1 MPCYQPSSLPSGV
14 TTTGR
19 TGYATEADCLAAC
32 KEGACCEGTTCSVK
46 PQCQCN
52 SDSLGWGSCCG
63 PDTATN
69 IGGQTGLRCRTETKA
84 ACLARGGV
92 WRYKVPCTVSSDDSP
107 ANSICQ
113 TTTSSTPEPTFKGV
127 GTVCTPNPC
136 GCCGNG
142 ETIAGKTATVYV
154 STDSMPVLRWCP
166 QVIGGSA
173 IAICPDG
180 NTYGGCVSQKPC
192 ETPTYGG
199 PWIDTSFSASATFTS
214 NAAASSC
221 SASLA
226 GQCPGLGSRSASVFL
241 QPSPCKIYATVDCS
255 SLIAAVDSYRGR
267 FSVNPYWAWDYG
279 SQTSEYNTRY
289 YVFQYLSGTGIS
301 TVTQSIN
308 STPVSPDITGY
319 FWYLS
324 KTVTVN
330 MRLTLV

>member
-1 MPCYQPSSLPSGV
+1 MACYKATTLPSGV

-19 TGYATEADCLAAC
+19 TSYATEAECNQAC
-32 KEGACCEGTTCSVK
+32 KEGACCEGTTCTVK
-46 PQCQCN
+46 PACQCQ
-52 SDSLGWGSCCG
+52 GAG
-63 PDTATN
+63 
-69 IGGQTGLRCRTETKA
+69 KA
-84 ACLARGGV
+84 
-92 WRYKVPCTVSSDDSP
+92 
-107 ANSICQ
+107 
-113 TTTSSTPEPTFKGV
+113 FKGV

-142 ETIAGKTATVYV
+142 ESIAGKTATIDV
-154 STDSMPVLRWCP
+154 SSDSMPTARWCP
-166 QVIGGSA
+166 QVVGGTTFLQ
-173 IAICPDG
+173 CPDG
-180 NTYGGCVSQKPC
+180 IQYGGCVSVKPC
-192 ETPTYGG
+192 ETPAVGA
-199 PWIDTSFSASATFTS
+199 WIDTAGSASTTFTGNS
-214 NAAASSC
+214 AASAC
-221 SASLA
+221 SLSLQ
-226 GQCPGLGSRSASVFL
+226 GQCPGFGSRSASVFL

-308 STPVSPDITGY
+308 STPVPPDIAGY